1 MQFQITFTS
10 MHYGYE
16 KQKETAMFGCLKIYL
31 ISLKYRITY
40 IQNQFKSYFQKNYL
54 TCIAFFLNRDS
65 LSILNWAEF
74 LVIFWTEQ
82 NFIANLPLNFFI
94 S

>member
-40 IQNQFKSYFQKNYL
+40 IQNQFKVTFKK
-54 TCIAFFLNRDS
+54 TTS
-65 LSILNWAEF
+65 LA
-74 LVIFWTEQ
+74 
-82 NFIANLPLNFFI
+82 
-94 S
+94 

>member
-40 IQNQFKSYFQKNYL
+40 IQNQFKSYL
-54 TCIAFFLNRDS
+54 HSLFFK
-65 LSILNWAEF
+65 IEIHF
-74 LVIFWTEQ
+74 LFWTEQ
-82 NFIANLPLNFFI
+82 NF
-94 S
+94 

>member
-1 MQFQITFTS
+1 MKVMLFQITFTS
-10 MHYGYE
+10 MHYGYG

-54 TCIAFFLNRDS
+54 TCIAFFLK
-65 LSILNWAEF
+65 
-74 LVIFWTEQ
+74 
-82 NFIANLPLNFFI
+82 
-94 S
+94 